1 MLQSSKLQI
10 ANLRRLVE
18 SRLNSVASPQEHYP
32 LVYLEHAL
40 RKNNVGE
47 TDEHE
52 AISLASEGDED
63 IARLLEHVFARHS
76 ALTVEELRSRLERVA
91 DEELDAYL
99 RHCLAEQNV
108 MSAHTSTPEG
118 IARLAQAILDVKP
131 GERVVDLC
139 SGRGDF
145 LEAVASQC
153 PQASLSGMDIDVA
166 ALAIAKM
173 RSKASGSSISYSC
186 EDVFRFY
193 EKNLADAPADKVFS
207 NYPWG
212 MSTKMFSR
220 TSNYI
225 EHVLKGED
233 RYGRPSSSDWVFNRV
248 IVDSLKEGGVG
259 VGIMANG
266 ACFKGTDKRVREY
279 FVKNGYIAAVV
290 ALPKGVFAPY
300 TMIQTSLIV
309 LRPGGSKGVRFVD
322 ATDLGASD
330 RRGCSVDEKAIDT
343 IVERLAAD
351 SERSAF
357 MTVEQIAAREFDL
370 SAKRYPQKE
379 IEVENGVNLGS
390 VATITRGAS
399 VRAAELDAL
408 ACEEDT
414 GISYL
419 NLGNIS
425 DGGIDDELPNLSS
438 LDPKLEKYCIR
449 DGNVLIS
456 KSGAPFKVAVAEVP
470 EGRKVLANGNLYVL
484 EVDRDKI
491 DPHYLAAFF
500 LSPAGKE
507 LLAREAVGTAIPNV
521 PIRALSAIKVPLLDA
536 DRQKAI
542 ANAYLAK
549 TDEIKVLKLRLE
561 KARGEI
567 ADLFDEEG

>member
-1 MLQSSKLQI
+1 MLRI
-10 ANLRRLVE
+10 E
-18 SRLNSVASPQEHYP
+18 PEH
-32 LVYLEHAL
+32 
-40 RKNNVGE
+40 
-47 TDEHE
+47 D
-52 AISLASEGDED
+52 
-63 IARLLEHVFARHS
+63 
-76 ALTVEELRSRLERVA
+76 A
-91 DEELDAYL
+91 D
-99 RHCLAEQNV
+99 V
-108 MSAHTSTPEG
+108 
-118 IARLAQAILDVKP
+118 
-131 GERVVDLC
+131 
-139 SGRGDF
+139 
-145 LEAVASQC
+145 
-153 PQASLSGMDIDVA
+153 
-166 ALAIAKM
+166 
-173 RSKASGSSISYSC
+173 
-186 EDVFRFY
+186 
-193 EKNLADAPADKVFS
+193 
-207 NYPWG
+207 
-212 MSTKMFSR
+212 
-220 TSNYI
+220 
-225 EHVLKGED
+225 
-233 RYGRPSSSDWVFNRV
+233 
-248 IVDSLKEGGVG
+248 
-259 VGIMANG
+259 
-266 ACFKGTDKRVREY
+266 
-279 FVKNGYIAAVV
+279 AVV
-290 ALPKGVFAPY
+290 AEEATGVAEEVNAVSELLGGGAHMALDLLSSPRVDDLLWRAAKGLTNLRERRIRGGVNPGFRV
-300 TMIQTSLIV
+300 LIN
-309 LRPGGSKGVRFVD
+309 GGD
-322 ATDLGASD
+322 A
-330 RRGCSVDEKAIDT
+330 RGHVVWNAAW
-343 IVERLAAD
+343 RLK
-351 SERSAF
+351 S
-357 MTVEQIAAREFDL
+357 
-370 SAKRYPQKE
+370 
-379 IEVENGVNLGS
+379 VNLGS

-470 EGRKVLANGNLYVL
+470 EGRKVLANDNLYVL